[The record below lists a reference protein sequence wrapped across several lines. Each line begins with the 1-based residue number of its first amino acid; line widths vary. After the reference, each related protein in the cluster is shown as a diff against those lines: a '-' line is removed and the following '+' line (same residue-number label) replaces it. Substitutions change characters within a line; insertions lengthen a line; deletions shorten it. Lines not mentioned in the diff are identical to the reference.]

1 MSTAAIP
8 LVLVLALAAPPT
20 GNCQE
25 HAVVS
30 APQPVTAPLGS
41 NATFYCTVLHAEELK
56 WRINNLDIPLD
67 EESLWEIAARPG
79 NGFFRGEFWSNS
91 TVIEASLLVF
101 ASVSNNRSVNISCSA
116 FGGYEHPLESSPNV
130 QLTVFGLPLVPG
142 QLEVIGDTPFQLRL
156 SWSPPFTL
164 RGEIVSYS
172 LLVQDLNTNTN
183 HTLGPLS
190 ETSYTHQVS
199 ETLALACH
207 LFRFS
212 VFSLN
217 EVGPSI
223 NSSSAPPI
231 LHPTV
236 PAIVEITRTAVMFTN
251 GLTIE
256 LQLEIQEMCSPPA
269 VTLYAEL
276 EGEKS
281 VSVSCTVEEI
291 SGGSA
296 TVAAGECGV
305 RRNEKYSLTLRAE
318 NQFGLSSSSESVTV
332 YTTDV
337 QWGSAQELANG
348 SVLLK
353 CGFAEGSRATGCQL
367 TIILSHTGRVRIVL
381 QLHRKNSSLLEVWE
395 FYKGPLAWGL
405 HPFLLVSDIDEDG
418 PEATIELKGDISLLT
433 TTVSSLG

>member
-1 MSTAAIP
+1 M
-8 LVLVLALAAPPT
+8 
-20 GNCQE
+20 
-25 HAVVS
+25 S

-41 NATFYCTVLHAEELK
+41 NATFYCTVVHAEELK
-56 WRINNLDIPLD
+56 WGINSLDIPLN
-67 EESLWEIAARPG
+67 EEPLWEIAARPG

-130 QLTVFGLPLVPG
+130 QLTVFGILTIYSQYLHTVTSYLSGLPLAPG

-190 ETSYTHQVS
+190 ATSYTHQVS
-199 ETLALACH
+199 ETLAFDCH

-223 NSSSAPPI
+223 SSSAPPI
-231 LHPTV
+231 LHPTGELFCCVPNLCAVVVLLLSSSREQHVDSETKISTLDYSTLDNMFFRAV

-256 LQLEIQEMCSPPA
+256 LQLKVKIC
-269 VTLYAEL
+269 
-276 EGEKS
+276 
-281 VSVSCTVEEI
+281 
-291 SGGSA
+291 
-296 TVAAGECGV
+296 
-305 RRNEKYSLTLRAE
+305 E
-318 NQFGLSSSSESVTV
+318 NDQSSE
-332 YTTDV
+332 
-337 QWGSAQELANG
+337 N
-348 SVLLK
+348 
-353 CGFAEGSRATGCQL
+353 
-367 TIILSHTGRVRIVL
+367 
-381 QLHRKNSSLLEVWE
+381 
-395 FYKGPLAWGL
+395 
-405 HPFLLVSDIDEDG
+405 
-418 PEATIELKGDISLLT
+418 
-433 TTVSSLG
+433 